1 MRRAQRT
8 LYLNGLTWSAS
19 LPGPNANMIKHL
31 AAFQNPAIPLVLM
44 SLRHRVQ
51 HFLIEI
57 NVDKS
62 REHTVLG
69 PERKSSTK
77 IKGKKLHLDV

>member
-1 MRRAQRT
+1 
-8 LYLNGLTWSAS
+8 
-19 LPGPNANMIKHL
+19 MIKHL
-31 AAFQNPAIPLVLM
+31 AAFQNPAIPLVLT
-44 SLRHRVQ
+44 SLCFRHRVQ

-77 IKGKKLHLDV
+77 INGKKLHLDV